1 MTQMALPKELD
12 LIAKEILDRLTN
24 LIPLTLNPEIIR
36 QTKTNRVWF
45 SNKGLKIFRI
55 NIISTI
61 R

>member
-45 SNKGLKIFRI
+45 SNKRLKIFRI